1 VDNGPSLYFPLTE
14 DHQPHPSH
22 MAGLQNSH
30 VTGLQNSHV
39 TGLQNSLASLRVS
52 SSNFSS
58 SGEQLSPRNFP
69 NYSLTTPSSFAQS
82 VPLARPPP
90 PSAAGLEPS
99 RQGYAAAAQLE
110 ASGLASQQQQHY
122 AHARL
127 LEESSGTTPAAAY
140 GFRRSSLDASAAAAP
155 AAGGY
160 SSSMFGLGDISARIR
175 QEAAA
180 ANNRTLLPAAGGEP
194 PVSHPSAAT
203 AAAGTTVA
211 HGGWNPL
218 MSGAAPAVLVHPR
231 PQTDHTAGQES
242 VGGASVVDTTA
253 EAADDSA
260 SDVNPIEEY
269 IFYSDDDEES
279 SSSSSS
285 TERRPANDD
294 GLQFSSCLQLA
305 AAATGSSVV
314 PSGIKKKKKRSLSSS
329 GKTTGSLLTQRTAA
343 SLDADL
349 RPPSPPPFA
358 QLSTAPPTGVGLTK
372 VTSWSQIVGNATKP
386 AAAIPWTAAAVSP
399 APFVAAS
406 PSPQPQQQLRGKS
419 VSPPLLPEFHRGPKV
434 DPRWPVSQQVFLGK
448 RNFCPRAVDPDSL
461 NPDSIRI
468 QGLDDQKLKI
478 KITAENLFLVVLQF
492 TSYLKE
498 NIHSMFA
505 HG

>member
-1 VDNGPSLYFPLTE
+1 
-14 DHQPHPSH
+14 
-22 MAGLQNSH
+22 M
-30 VTGLQNSHV
+30 
-39 TGLQNSLASLRVS
+39 
-52 SSNFSS
+52 
-58 SGEQLSPRNFP
+58 
-69 NYSLTTPSSFAQS
+69 
-82 VPLARPPP
+82 ARPPP

-110 ASGLASQQQQHY
+110 ASGLAAASQQQQHY

-127 LEESSGTTPAAAY
+127 LEESTGTTPAAAY
-140 GFRRSSLDASAAAAP
+140 GFRRSSLDASAAAATP
-155 AAGGY
+155 AGY

-180 ANNRTLLPAAGGEP
+180 GSRTMLSAAGGEP
-194 PVSHPSAAT
+194 PVSHPSAASV
-203 AAAGTTVA
+203 AAAGTAVA

-231 PQTDHTAGQES
+231 PQADHTAGQES
-242 VGGASVVDTTA
+242 VADPTA
-253 EAADDSA
+253 ENADDSA

-269 IFYSDDDEES
+269 IFFSDDDEES

-294 GLQFSSCLQLA
+294 CLQFSTT

-314 PSGIKKKKKRSLSSS
+314 NRVPPSAIKTKKKRSLSTS
-329 GKTTGSLLTQRTAA
+329 GKTGSLLTQRTAA

-349 RPPSPPPFA
+349 RPPSPPPS
-358 QLSTAPPTGVGLTK
+358 LSTAPPTGGLTK

-386 AAAIPWTAAAVSP
+386 AATAIPWTAAVSP
-399 APFVAAS
+399 APFLTAS
-406 PSPQPQQQLRGKS
+406 PSPPPPQQQLRGKS

-448 RNFCPRAVDPDSL
+448 RNFCPRAVDPDPL

-468 QGLDDQKLKI
+468 QGLDDQKLKK
-478 KITAENLFLVVLQF
+478 KITAENLVLQF
-492 TSYLKE
+492 TSDLTREHPALQKLNLLTFFYVCE
-498 NIHSMFA
+498 
-505 HG
+505 

>member
-1 VDNGPSLYFPLTE
+1 VVDNNPSLYFPLTE
-14 DHQPHPSH
+14 EHQPHPSH
-22 MAGLQNSH
+22 MAGLQNSHVTGLQNSH

-58 SGEQLSPRNFP
+58 SSGEQLSPRNFP
-69 NYSLTTPSSFAQS
+69 TYSLTTPSPSLNYAQS

-110 ASGLASQQQQHY
+110 ASGLAAASQQQQY
-122 AHARL
+122 AHARH
-127 LEESSGTTPAAAY
+127 LEESTGTPAAAY

-155 AAGGY
+155 PAGY

-180 ANNRTLLPAAGGEP
+180 GSRTLLPAAGGEP

-203 AAAGTTVA
+203 VAAAGTTVA

-242 VGGASVVDTTA
+242 VADPTGPAA
-253 EAADDSA
+253 EEDSA

-285 TERRPANDD
+285 STERRPPNDD
-294 GLQFSSCLQLA
+294 GLQFSSSLQL
-305 AAATGSSVV
+305 AAATGSSSVVNRV
-314 PSGIKKKKKRSLSSS
+314 PSSAIKKKKQRSLSSS
-329 GKTTGSLLTQRTAA
+329 GKTGSLLTQRTAA

-349 RPPSPPPFA
+349 RPPSPPPSA
-358 QLSTAPPTGVGLTK
+358 QLSTAPLTGGGLTK

-386 AAAIPWTAAAVSP
+386 AAVPWTAAAVSP
-399 APFVAAS
+399 APFLAAS
-406 PSPQPQQQLRGKS
+406 PSPPPPPQQQLRGKS

-448 RNFCPRAVDPDSL
+448 RNFSPFS
-461 NPDSIRI
+461 
-468 QGLDDQKLKI
+468 
-478 KITAENLFLVVLQF
+478 
-492 TSYLKE
+492 
-498 NIHSMFA
+498 
-505 HG
+505 